1 MKRIKK
7 LFSFLTIICCLA
19 GSIAPVYA
27 AGQDGVIPRAVFTNE
42 PKTSPDLYVKK
53 TVQSAVGGYSAPA
66 QDRFQFVLKLNGQI
80 AKDVAY
86 HVIDPV
92 YGEIVRCT
100 DNGLWPTVIPFKTDK
115 SGVFTLK
122 AGQTAWFE
130 YIGTGTSYEVLELDT
145 YLSPVT
151 DETGAIEPSGFA
163 YCNYVEA
170 LWGSYL
176 QRVEQ
181 EPVYETK
188 DLAAGG
194 YECKAPAGG
203 TSGVH
208 TMLAGGCSETF
219 LNRYTPKTDGATTT
233 LEVTKEIAFA
243 EGYTAPETPD
253 FTFVV
258 TLDGKVYAN
267 EVFTIKDKEGQVI
280 GEAQTGKDGY
290 FTLKGGQS
298 AVFAEIPADVDYRVA
313 EVNVPDDWW
322 PIGESERF
330 GATQAPLTSVTFHNA
345 NTSFAVKK
353 TMEDYSKPNVDFTF
367 RLTDALNNAMTDK
380 TFYRYYTNGQPIY
393 QTNTETGEPVLDEN
407 GQKRIVTDTTDTKGE
422 FTLKPGQTVVF
433 TGIKPGT
440 SYRVREIGNTGYI
453 QTLPLPTD
461 DDLHTVSDKGNV
473 AVLEFVN
480 KKSDNK
486 GTLSVTKLVQTGGEG
501 TLTQDT
507 FHFILYQRLK
517 TEAEVQSVFETET
530 GIIEKAAE
538 QAKALFTGQSAEIS
552 EKIKDAL
559 ASGKLVAVKAA
570 AVVADEYYYSQDGE
584 SYELYIPMRSTVYS
598 VPEGLSNPTYFTGPN
613 NGLTIGEFTLQ
624 ADQTANFNSLSADR
638 EYLVRE
644 LGLTEEYT
652 ELKDGGDYV
661 EIAYRVASDTSG
673 SPEGTSKAV
682 MAQRLTLDKEGA
694 IFTFNNQYTPKKI
707 DLCLTKTDD
716 RGAKLEGAEFM
727 LYLDRG
733 ETPVLPDKLGE
744 GETAETFRYTTNK
757 EGTVSIKDLKA
768 GTYWLYERKAPSGYC
783 LLKEPI
789 KIEITRT
796 AEGLTVLVDGKN
808 PEQIK
813 DGGSKVVSAL
823 TVTPSTEEGKN
834 DTIGLTVKNLY
845 LYELPNSG
853 GAGIY
858 WYTIS
863 GVLLMLAA
871 VLILYKNKFAGGGL
885 RD

>member
-1 MKRIKK
+1 M
-7 LFSFLTIICCLA
+7 
-19 GSIAPVYA
+19 YA

-53 TVQSAVGGYSAPA
+53 TVQSVVGGYSAPA

-80 AKDVAY
+80 AKNVAY

-92 YGEIVRCT
+92 YGEIFRCT
-100 DNGLWPTVIPFKTDK
+100 DNGFGPTVISFQTDA

-151 DETGAIEPSGFA
+151 DETGAIEPSKDIV
-163 YCNYVEA
+163 YCNYVEG
-170 LWGSYL
+170 WNGNYEL
-176 QRVEQ
+176 QRVER

-330 GATQAPLTSVTFHNA
+330 GATQAPLTSVTFRNA

-353 TMEDYSKPNVDFTF
+353 TMEDYSKPDVGFTF

-407 GQKRIVTDTTDTKGE
+407 GQKRIVTGTTGTKGE

-433 TGIKPGT
+433 TGIEPGT

-538 QAKALFTGQSAEIS
+538 QAKALFTGQSAELS
-552 EKIKDAL
+552 EKIKGAL
-559 ASGKLVAVKAA
+559 ESGKLVAVKAA
-570 AVVADEYYYSQDGE
+570 TVVADEYYYSQDGE
-584 SYELYIPMRSTVYS
+584 SYELYIPMRSAVYS

-624 ADQTANFNSLSADR
+624 ADQTANFNGLSADR

-661 EIAYRVASDTSG
+661 EIAYGVASDTSG

-744 GETAETFRYTTNK
+744 GETAETFRYTTDK
-757 EGTVSIKDLKA
+757 DGTVSIKDLKA

-808 PEQIK
+808 PEQIGA
-813 DGGSKVVSAL
+813 GGSKVVSAL
-823 TVTPSTEEGKN
+823 TVTPSIETGKN

>member
-53 TVQSAVGGYSAPA
+53 TVQSAVGGYSAPE

-100 DNGLWPTVIPFKTDK
+100 DNGLWPTVIPFQTDK

-163 YCNYVEA
+163 YCNYVEE

-253 FTFVV
+253 FTFVL

-330 GATQAPLTSVTFHNA
+330 GATQAPLTSVTFRNA

-393 QTNTETGEPVLDEN
+393 RTDAETGEPVLNEN
-407 GQKRIVTDTTDTKGE
+407 GQKQIVTDTTDTKGE

-530 GIIEKAAE
+530 GLIEATAE
-538 QAKALFTGQSAEIS
+538 QLEALFAGKEATLPN
-552 EKIKDAL
+552 KIEEYL
-559 ASGKLVAVKAA
+559 ESGKMVAVKAGTPTEG
-570 AVVADEYYYSQDGE
+570 EYYYLKDSE
-584 SYELYIPMRSTVYS
+584 NYELYIPAKSVVYS
-598 VPEGLSNPTYFTGPN
+598 VPEGLSNPTYYTGAA
-613 NGLTIGEFTLQ
+613 GEFTLK
-624 ADQTANFNSLSADR
+624 ADQTANFNGLSADR

-644 LGLTEEYT
+644 LSLTEEYT
-652 ELKDGGDYV
+652 ELQDGDDYV
-661 EIAYRVASDTSG
+661 EIAYGVALDASDN
-673 SPEGTSKAV
+673 PEEASKAV

-694 IFTFNNQYTPKKI
+694 IFAFNNQYTPKKI

-733 ETPVLPDKLGE
+733 ETPVLP
-744 GETAETFRYTTNK
+744 
-757 EGTVSIKDLKA
+757 GTYITDEKGIVTIPNLKA

-796 AEGLTVLVDGKN
+796 ADGLTVLVDGKN
-808 PEQIK
+808 QAQIEN
-813 DGGSKVVSAL
+813 GENKVVSAL
-823 TVTPSTEEGKN
+823 TVTPSAAQGSN
-834 DTIGLTVKNLY
+834 DTIELTVKNLY

-853 GAGIY
+853 GVGIY
-858 WYTIS
+858 WYTIG

-871 VLILYKNKFAGGGL
+871 VLILYKNKFAGEG
-885 RD
+885 

>member
-19 GSIAPVYA
+19 GSITPVYA

-80 AKDVAY
+80 AKNVAY

-92 YGEIVRCT
+92 YGEIFRCT
-100 DNGLWPTVIPFKTDK
+100 DNGFGPTVISFQTDA

-151 DETGAIEPSGFA
+151 DETGAIESSDYI
-163 YCNYVEA
+163 YCNYVEEF
-170 LWGSYL
+170 WGNYL
-176 QRVEQ
+176 QVVEQ

-194 YECKAPAGG
+194 YECKAPTGG

-407 GQKRIVTDTTDTKGE
+407 GQKRIVTDTTGTKGE

-461 DDLHTVSDKGNV
+461 NDLHTVSDKGNV

-538 QAKALFTGQSAEIS
+538 QAKALFTGQSAELS
-552 EKIKDAL
+552 EKIKGAL
-559 ASGKLVAVKAA
+559 ESGKLVAVKAA
-570 AVVADEYYYSQDGE
+570 TVVADEYYYSQDGE
-584 SYELYIPMRSTVYS
+584 SYELYIPMRSAVYS

-644 LGLTEEYT
+644 LGLTEEYQEIT
-652 ELKDGGDYV
+652 EGKEYV
-661 EIAYRVASDTSG
+661 EIAYGVTSDTQNN
-673 SPEGTSKAV
+673 PEGTSAAV
-682 MAQRLTLDKEGA
+682 MAQKLTLNKEGA
-694 IFTFNNQYTPKKI
+694 IFTFDNQYTPKKI

-716 RGAKLEGAEFM
+716 RGEFLSGAEFM

-733 ETPVLPDKLGE
+733 ETPALPG
-744 GETAETFRYTTNK
+744 TYTTDEN
-757 EGTVSIKDLKA
+757 GIVTIPDLKA

-796 AEGLTVLVDGKN
+796 AEGLTILVDGKN